1 MSSIEFAQE
10 KIAPAAGTAM
20 GEKGNT
26 SITRIAEN
34 DRLVKLKDVLDAI
47 DKVSA
52 SLTDGAPSID
62 YKRGYDVAVRRIATR
77 MQDLKTVQVP
87 KPTQDKPTQAKAA
100 PKASSKSEPDDV
112 WSLLRSICDRKDC
125 LPTAQEYVY
134 ETSRGRTYNVRV
146 SIA

>member
-10 KIAPAAGTAM
+10 KNALGAT
-20 GEKGNT
+20 NT
-26 SITRIAEN
+26 QGKKENISFSRITEN

-62 YKRGYDVAVRRIATR
+62 YKRGYDVAVRHIAAGVR
-77 MQDLKTVQVP
+77 KLDPVVMQDPEPVQP
-87 KPTQDKPTQAKAA
+87 NPT
-100 PKASSKSEPDDV
+100 PKASKSEPDDV
-112 WSLLRSICDRKDC
+112 WTLLRMICDREDC

>member
-20 GEKGNT
+20 GEK
-26 SITRIAEN
+26 EN
-34 DRLVKLKDVLDAI
+34 ISFSMVTENERLVKLKDVLDAI

-62 YKRGYDVAVRRIATR
+62 YKRGYDVAVRHIAAGVR
-77 MQDLKTVQVP
+77 KLDPVVMQDPEPVQP
-87 KPTQDKPTQAKAA
+87 NPT
-100 PKASSKSEPDDV
+100 PKASKSEPDDV
-112 WSLLRSICDRKDC
+112 WTLLRMICDREDC

>member
-20 GEKGNT
+20 GEK
-26 SITRIAEN
+26 EN
-34 DRLVKLKDVLDAI
+34 ISFSMVTENERLVKLKDVLDTI
-47 DKVSA
+47 EKVSA
-52 SLTDGAPSID
+52 SLLDGAPSID
-62 YKRGYDVAVRRIATR
+62 YKRGYDLAVRRIAADVR
-77 MQDLKTVQVP
+77 KLEPVVMQDPEPVQP
-87 KPTQDKPTQAKAA
+87 NPT
-100 PKASSKSEPDDV
+100 PKASKSEPDDV
-112 WSLLRSICDRKDC
+112 WTLLRMICDREDC

>member
-1 MSSIEFAQE
+1 MSIDFAQE
-10 KIAPAAGTAM
+10 KNALGAT
-20 GEKGNT
+20 NT
-26 SITRIAEN
+26 QGKKENISFSRITEN
-34 DRLVKLKDVLDAI
+34 ERLVKLKDVLDAI

-62 YKRGYDVAVRRIATR
+62 YKRGYDVAVRRIAADVR
-77 MQDLKTVQVP
+77 KLEPAAMQAPDPTQP
-87 KPTQDKPTQAKAA
+87 KPA

-112 WSLLRSICDRKDC
+112 WSLMRMICDREDC

-134 ETSRGRTYNVRV
+134 ETDRGRTYNVRV

>member
-10 KIAPAAGTAM
+10 KIAPAAGTAT
-20 GEKGNT
+20 GEKENI
-26 SITRIAEN
+26 SFSRITEN
-34 DRLVKLKDVLDAI
+34 ERLVKLKDVLDAI

-62 YKRGYDVAVRRIATR
+62 YKRGYDVAVRRILAGLR
-77 MQDLKTVQVP
+77 KLDPVAMQDPEPAQP
-87 KPTQDKPTQAKAA
+87 NPT
-100 PKASSKSEPDDV
+100 PKASKPEPDDV
-112 WSLLRSICDRKDC
+112 WSLLRMICDREDC

>member
-52 SLTDGAPSID
+52 SLIDGAPSID
-62 YKRGYDVAVRRIATR
+62 YKRGYDVAVRHIAAGVR
-77 MQDLKTVQVP
+77 KLDPVVMQDPEPVQP
-87 KPTQDKPTQAKAA
+87 NPT
-100 PKASSKSEPDDV
+100 PKASKSEPDDV
-112 WSLLRSICDRKDC
+112 WTLLRMICDREDC

>member
-1 MSSIEFAQE
+1 MSIDFAQE
-10 KIAPAAGTAM
+10 KNALGAT
-20 GEKGNT
+20 NT
-26 SITRIAEN
+26 QGKKENISFSRITEN

-52 SLTDGAPSID
+52 SLIDGAPSID
-62 YKRGYDVAVRRIATR
+62 YKRGYDVAVRHIAAGVR
-77 MQDLKTVQVP
+77 KLDPVVMQDPEPTQP
-87 KPTQDKPTQAKAA
+87 KPA

-112 WSLLRSICDRKDC
+112 WSLMRMICDREDC

-134 ETSRGRTYNVRV
+134 ETDRGRTYNVRV

>member
-10 KIAPAAGTAM
+10 KNALGAT
-20 GEKGNT
+20 NT
-26 SITRIAEN
+26 QGKKENISFSRITEN

-52 SLTDGAPSID
+52 SLIDGAPSID
-62 YKRGYDVAVRRIATR
+62 YKRGYDVAVRHIAAGVR
-77 MQDLKTVQVP
+77 KLDPVVMQAPDPTQP
-87 KPTQDKPTQAKAA
+87 KPA

-112 WSLLRSICDRKDC
+112 WSLMRMICDREDC

>member
-1 MSSIEFAQE
+1 MSIDFAQE
-10 KIAPAAGTAM
+10 KNALGAT
-20 GEKGNT
+20 NT
-26 SITRIAEN
+26 QGKKENISFSRITEN

-62 YKRGYDVAVRRIATR
+62 YKRGYDVAVRRILAGVR
-77 MQDLKTVQVP
+77 KLEPVVMQAPDPTQP
-87 KPTQDKPTQAKAA
+87 KPA

-112 WSLLRSICDRKDC
+112 WSLMRMICDREDC

-134 ETSRGRTYNVRV
+134 ETDRGRTYNVRV

>member
-1 MSSIEFAQE
+1 MSLTCRQKENISF
-10 KIAPAAGTAM
+10 
-20 GEKGNT
+20 
-26 SITRIAEN
+26 SRITEN

-52 SLTDGAPSID
+52 SLIDGAPSID
-62 YKRGYDVAVRRIATR
+62 YKRGYDVAVRHIAAGVR
-77 MQDLKTVQVP
+77 KLDPVVMQDPEPVQP
-87 KPTQDKPTQAKAA
+87 NPT
-100 PKASSKSEPDDV
+100 PKASKSM
-112 WSLLRSICDRKDC
+112 ICDREDC

>member
-20 GEKGNT
+20 GEK
-26 SITRIAEN
+26 EN
-34 DRLVKLKDVLDAI
+34 ISFSMVTENERLVKLKDVLDAI

-62 YKRGYDVAVRRIATR
+62 YKRGYDVAVRHILAGVRKLEPAA
-77 MQDLKTVQVP
+77 MQAPDPTQP
-87 KPTQDKPTQAKAA
+87 KPA

-112 WSLLRSICDRKDC
+112 WSLMRMICDREDC